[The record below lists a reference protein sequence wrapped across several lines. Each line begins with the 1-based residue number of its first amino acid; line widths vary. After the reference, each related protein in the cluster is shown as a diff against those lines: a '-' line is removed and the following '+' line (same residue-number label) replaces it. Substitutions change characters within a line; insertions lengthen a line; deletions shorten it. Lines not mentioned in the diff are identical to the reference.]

1 VSQSS
6 KSNPGAGEEP
16 PAGTE
21 QREPADNE
29 PPASE
34 LKFRELADTLPQTVF
49 EVDASGKIS
58 YVNKNALT
66 MFGYTPQDVED
77 GINALAIIDPADH
90 DRITGAILKMMD
102 GRSTGA
108 VREYLA
114 RRKDGTTFPCIV
126 YSALVQD
133 AEGNPAG
140 IRGIL
145 TDTSEQ
151 KEMERALRDEQEFTE
166 NIINSLSDIF
176 YVLSVEKGGLLIR
189 WNRAFNMVSG
199 YSDAELASMTVFDF
213 FEARDQQEQ
222 EQFLARL
229 VEEGSAS
236 MEGDAIMKDGNT
248 RPYHFSSTLVRDDED
263 TPRYVT
269 GVGRDMSE
277 LKNATEALRETTEYL
292 ENLFDYANAPIIVWD
307 RASRITRFNRA
318 FERLTGYASSEV
330 IGAGLAILFPAESQE
345 ESLGKIDDT
354 LTGEYW
360 ESVEIPILTKDGKM
374 RIVLWN
380 SANVYGVDGNTVTA
394 TIAQGQDI
402 SERKQAEDALRES
415 EDRYRQIFEHATEGI
430 FQSTMEGTLRNIN
443 PAFARMYGY
452 DSTEQMKEVV
462 TDIAAQVYYDPA
474 DREEIKRLL
483 VQEGIILGM
492 DVRFKRRDGSPL
504 WVNLDAHLVRDEEG
518 NIVCLEG
525 TTTDVSVRKKAE
537 ERLRLSQFEVDRAM
551 DQIVRVDK
559 DGRVVYANEAAAAS
573 YGYTHDEMP
582 ALSIWDISLNFPEE
596 GWTELFEA
604 TRQMETMRI
613 VTAAVH
619 REGHTFP
626 LEANINH
633 TLFEGSEYL
642 VIFGRDI
649 TERRLGEQRQEE
661 LNDEL
666 VATNKELNDF
676 AYVVSHDLKA
686 PLRGISSLATW
697 LSADYADKLGDE
709 GRMQLSL
716 LLNRAQRMERLIESI
731 LQYSRLGRLSES
743 KELVDLNELAAG
755 AIDLLS
761 VPEGVTVS
769 VDGELPTVMC
779 ERTRMGQVFANL
791 MGNAVK
797 YIDRP
802 DGKVTVSSESDGDFW
817 RIAVADNGPGID
829 EQYREKIFQIFQSLA
844 PDENTDSTGVGL
856 TLVKKIVELHGG
868 KVWVDSQPGAGA
880 TFYFTIPKEYD
891 AGRS

>member
-1 VSQSS
+1 MSQPP
-6 KSNPGAGEEP
+6 KSNPGASEEP
-16 PAGTE
+16 RARMEARDLTE
-21 QREPADNE
+21 NGL
-29 PPASE
+29 PASE

-49 EVDASGKIS
+49 EVDASGKIT
-58 YVNKNALT
+58 YVNKNALA
-66 MFGYTPQDVED
+66 MFGYTRQDVED

-189 WNRAFNMVSG
+189 WNRAFNRVSG

-269 GVGRDMSE
+269 GVGRDISE

-573 YGYTHDEMP
+573 YGYTHDEML

-633 TLFEGSEYL
+633 TLFEGIESL

-649 TERRLGEQRQEE
+649 TERRLAEQQREKLNEE
-661 LNDEL
+661 L
-666 VATNKELNDF
+666 VSINKELNDF

-743 KELVDLNELAAG
+743 KELVDLNELAVG

-779 ERTRMGQVFANL
+779 EKTRMEQVFANL
-791 MGNAVK
+791 IGNAVK
-797 YIDRP
+797 YLDRP
-802 DGKVTVSSESDGDFW
+802 DGEVRVSSESDGDFW

-829 EQYREKIFQIFQSLA
+829 RQYHEKIFQIFQSLA

-868 KVWVDSQPGAGA
+868 KVWVDSQPGAGSN
-880 TFYFTIPKEYD
+880 FYFTIPKKYHAEK
-891 AGRS
+891 S